1 MGVGKIGR
9 RELLKIGGL
18 GVMGLVLPG
27 WQSKPGASADPNT
40 ILVRLENNYGA
51 GTWYFEPAGI
61 YIQKGQKVRWNS
73 TKTGASVT
81 AFHPSNFNHELRIPE
96 NAKPFDSGLMGD
108 FEKNVFEWTFDV
120 EGTYDYFSRMHEPL
134 GMVGRI
140 IVGAPGGPA
149 EKPPGYGGA
158 EGRAV
163 VFPAEVNSFQELAS
177 KQIMAQKTL
186 QLPKNLN
193 LRAWPYSDL

>member
-1 MGVGKIGR
+1 MKQISR
-9 RELLKIGGL
+9 RDLLKIGG
-18 GVMGLVLPG
+18 MGATGLLLTG
-27 WQSKPGASADPNT
+27 MQSKPKAPADPNT
-40 ILVRLENNYGA
+40 VVIHMENSYVTGR
-51 GTWYFEPAGI
+51 WYFEPAGVF
-61 YIQKGQKVRWNS
+61 IQKGQKVRWDS

-108 FEKNVFEWTFDV
+108 FENNVFEYTFEV

-134 GMVGRI
+134 GMIGRI
-140 IVGAPGGPA
+140 IVGAPGGPG

-163 VFPAEVNSFQELAS
+163 VFPGEINAFQALS
-177 KQIMAQKTL
+177 TKQIMDKKTL
-186 QLPKNLN
+186 SLPKDLN
-193 LRAWPYSDL
+193 LRAWPYSDS